1 MLVCCIVIDENVDD
15 KVKQV
20 IKKDALLVIP
30 ADNLIKAKELID
42 KATSNSTHMDDW
54 LKERGGFYTNKGD
67 SNIN

>member
-1 MLVCCIVIDENVDD
+1 M
-15 KVKQV
+15 
-20 IKKDALLVIP
+20 IP

-54 LKERGGFYTNKGD
+54 LKERGGFYTNKKGD